1 MTFVCYRQL
10 TAAPQ
15 TLNQ

>member
-1 MTFVCYRQL
+1 MAFVCYRQL